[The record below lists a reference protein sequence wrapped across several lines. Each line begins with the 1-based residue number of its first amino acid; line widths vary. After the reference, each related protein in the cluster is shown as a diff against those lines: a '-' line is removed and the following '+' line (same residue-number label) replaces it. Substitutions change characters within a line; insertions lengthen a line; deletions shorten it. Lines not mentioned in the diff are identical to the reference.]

1 MNNLPP
7 ALNNQG
13 PSQNMAQMGPP
24 QMGEEQRQEPQ
35 KILAHFTPD
44 ELKEAMEIAA
54 LFQIPQESLIDPETN
69 LWDLSPLEPIMTDPQ
84 FKGMVEQAAQSEAPM
99 KMAEGGEANEPGR
112 PIVPELEEL
121 RAEGRGEDT
130 ELVIITPALSEVFDE
145 WVGGKTK
152 TNPVTG
158 LPEYGFLKQMLRIAA
173 GVGGFLVGGPVGA
186 GLATA
191 AAHGLTG
198 DNLGGSAK
206 AGLLGFGAGFGANMM
221 GLPGMMGMPGAGTG
235 GFGPSMLGGGQG
247 GTGMLGG
254 MFGGG
259 GGGGNVVGRDTVGR
273 MLPGSAFGGG
283 QGGGGMMGGGGGQGG
298 GGGLLSM
305 LGGPQGL
312 ALLGSA
318 GMGFMGNRDE
328 NRRQADYERQRR
340 EEHDRA
346 NSQALSAVRGT
357 PWKKPLP
364 YGLEPLDTP
373 ISQEEI
379 MGGRQVQNFRH
390 PPLNEVR
397 YGAKKGGMITGRGKG
412 QDDKIPQNIKENSY
426 IIDASTV
433 SDLGDG
439 STDAGFKEL
448 NSFFG
453 KIPASN
459 QRNAK
464 GGYIKALLSDGEYEV
479 PPEKVAALGGGSQEK
494 GAKMIE
500 HMIKQIRSKKRTS
513 GEKLPPKSKSLGGYL
528 GNIKR
533 A

>member
-7 ALNNQG
+7 ALNNQM
-13 PSQNMAQMGPP
+13 PPQNPMQRGEP
-24 QMGEEQRQEPQ
+24 QMGEEAPQ
-35 KILAHFTPD
+35 QSEKILAHFTP
-44 ELKEAMEIAA
+44 EEIKEVMEIAA
-54 LFQIPQESLIDPETN
+54 IFQIPQESLIDPETN
-69 LWDLSPLEPIMTDPQ
+69 LWDLSALEPVMTNPE
-84 FKGMVEQAAQSEAPM
+84 FKGMVEKVAQTEAPQG
-99 KMAEGGEANEPGR
+99 MAEGGEVKQPGR
-112 PIVPELEEL
+112 PIAPELEEL

-145 WVGGKTK
+145 WLGGNTK

-158 LPEYGFLKQMLRIAA
+158 LPEYGFLKQLFRIGA
-173 GVGGFLVGGPVGA
+173 GVAGFLVGGPMGA

-191 AAHGLTG
+191 AAHGLSG
-198 DNLGGSAK
+198 DSLSGSLKGGLMGGA
-206 AGLLGFGAGFGANMM
+206 AGFGANMLAPM
-221 GLPGMMGMPGAGTG
+221 FGATG
-235 GFGPSMLGGGQG
+235 GGNMLGGVMG
-247 GTGMLGG
+247 GKGGSGMLGG

-259 GGGGNVVGRDTVGR
+259 QGAGNVVGANTVGR
-273 MLPGSAFGGG
+273 MLPGSAFGGAA
-283 QGGGGMMGGGGGQGG
+283 QAAGGANSMMGGAGAT
-298 GGGLLSM
+298 GGLLSM

-328 NRRQADYERQRR
+328 SRRERDYERTRR

-346 NSQALSAVRGT
+346 RSQALSDVRGT
-357 PWKKPLP
+357 PWRAPLP

-373 ISQEEI
+373 ITQDEI
-379 MGGRQVQNFRH
+379 MGGRQVRNFRH
-390 PPLNEVR
+390 APLGEVR
-397 YGAKKGGMITGRGKG
+397 YGAKAGGMISGMGKG
-412 QDDKIPQNIKENSY
+412 QEDKIPQNVKENSY

-439 STDAGFKEL
+439 STNAGFKEL
-448 NSFFG
+448 NTFFG
-453 KIPASN
+453 KIPASS
-459 QRNAK
+459 QKNAK

-500 HMIKQIRSKKRTS
+500 QMIKQIRSKKRTS
-513 GEKLPPKSKSLGGYL
+513 GDKLPPKAKPINGYISNL
-528 GNIKR
+528 KR